1 MTTKLNVLILGAS
14 YGSLLAT
21 KILLAG
27 HDASLVCTQG
37 TADLI
42 GLNGTRVRFPVK
54 GLDHLVE
61 VDSRQL
67 KGQLRALTP
76 QQVRPG
82 DFDLVCLAMQEPQY
96 GAQGIRELM
105 HAIAAQKLPCL
116 SIMNMPPLPYLQ
128 RMGQLSVQK
137 LTECYRDPEVW
148 SGFDPRFVTLCSPDP
163 QAFRPNPQ
171 APHVLQVGLA
181 TNFKAACFD
190 DEASNA
196 ILFQLEHDIAQAKW
210 LDMSQGVSQEVDLP
224 VKLKVHRS
232 IYVPLAKWCMLM
244 TGNYRCVLP
253 QEVCSIQNA
262 VHQDLALSKS
272 IYEWVEDIC
281 FKLGA
286 APADLVPFEKYALAT
301 QSLLKPSSVAR
312 SLAAGAV
319 DVERLDRLVQLI
331 AQELGLDPSP
341 ATHTVNS
348 VNGWLERNKAAHLK
362 ASQAALVVKGP
373 NASLAEA

>member
-27 HDASLVCTQG
+27 HDVSLVCTQS

-42 GLNGTRVRFPVK
+42 AINGTRVRFPVK

-76 QQVRPG
+76 QQVRPD
-82 DFDLVCLAMQEPQY
+82 DFDMVCLAMQEPQY
-96 GAQGIRELM
+96 GAPGIRELM
-105 HAIAAQKLPCL
+105 HSIAACKLPCL
-116 SIMNMPPLPYLQ
+116 SIMNMPPLPFLQ

-137 LTECYRDPEVW
+137 LNECYRDPDVW
-148 SGFDPRFVTLCSPDP
+148 SGFDPRVVTLCSPDP
-163 QAFRPNPQ
+163 QAFRPSSQ
-171 APHVLQVGLA
+171 EPHVLQVGLA

-190 DEASNA
+190 DEASNG
-196 ILFQLEHDIAQAKW
+196 ILFQLEQDIAQAKW
-210 LDMSQGVSQEVDLP
+210 LDTSQEVSQEVDLP

-253 QEVCSIQNA
+253 QEICSIQNA
-262 VHQDLALSKS
+262 VHQDLVLSES
-272 IYEWVEDIC
+272 IYKWVEHIC
-281 FKLGA
+281 FMLGA
-286 APADLVPFEKYALAT
+286 APTDMVPFEKYALAT

-341 ATHTVNS
+341 ATHTVNC
-348 VNGWLERNKAAHLK
+348 VNGWLERNNSEQAMS
-362 ASQAALVVKGP
+362 SQAELAL
-373 NASLAEA
+373 